1 MSSKLEY
8 LKKYDIKPAKDACK
22 LRKKRE
28 KGEVSSSS
36 FSIRDVSDVLPE
48 LKEEKKRRVL
58 PGAERARLDEEDIEF
73 VDLDAVSK
81 AQKIDA
87 DTSGIKWKIQNHRP
101 GAPRQ
106 SLDSKAGPLPSQ
118 LQKGESDET
127 ISLPEAVG
135 GASGRTRHDSD
146 VDISPPR
153 ASGRAVGRAWHDSDA
168 DLSPPRA
175 KSGGGERTGQDFN
188 ADLSPPRMQNQ
199 AVAQQPSL
207 VRSHRRSDSDAD
219 LSPPRLLPKAQRHD
233 SDVDLSPPRN
243 TTRGAPVATA
253 QTMGRSRHDSDVDLS
268 PPRSKND
275 TVHKANVRHDSDA
288 DLSPPR
294 SASIGPSGSAGGRGS
309 DDGAD
314 RMASGHRSGLVKA
327 SDLKK
332 DGKLIRENQ
341 RAALAAA
348 PDVETGRNAETV
360 YRSKTGEKVD
370 RETWA
375 SEQGKKRRKKAS
387 DYPDQ
392 ELEWGGGV
400 KQKHNAEEEKRELER
415 IAAQPFARYQ
425 PDAKFL
431 EEQKDKHD
439 WNDPMKKMQ
448 EDEEDEEAG
457 HPDIGSA
464 ATAARQSRPKCPFP
478 AWANRFNIAPGYR
491 WDGKVRSN
499 GYEKKWLES
508 KNSREFAKDQRWRNQ
523 ELDVGN

>member
-8 LKKYDIKPAKDACK
+8 LKKYETKPAKDADK
-22 LRKKRE
+22 PRKKRE
-28 KGEVSSSS
+28 KGEVGSSS
-36 FSIRDVSDVLPE
+36 FSIRDVSDALPE
-48 LKEEKKRRVL
+48 FKEEKKKRVL
-58 PGAERARLDEEDIEF
+58 PGAERARPDEEDIEI
-73 VDLDAVSK
+73 VDMDAVTK

-87 DTSGIKWKIQNHRP
+87 DTSGVKWKIQNHRP
-101 GAPRQ
+101 GVPRQ
-106 SLDSKAGPLPSQ
+106 SLDSKAAPSPS
-118 LQKGESDET
+118 KPHRRESGEA
-127 ISLPEAVG
+127 ISPPRAVG
-135 GASGRTRHDSD
+135 GAAGRTRHDSD
-146 VDISPPR
+146 ADISPPR
-153 ASGRAVGRAWHDSDA
+153 ASGRAVGRARHDSDA
-168 DLSPPRA
+168 DLSPHRA
-175 KSGGGERTGQDFN
+175 KSGGGQGTGHDFN
-188 ADLSPPRMQNQ
+188 ADLSPPRMQKQ

-207 VRSHRRSDSDAD
+207 VRSHRRDDSDSDLSPRRSLPKAQRHDSDAD
-219 LSPPRLLPKAQRHD
+219 LSPPR
-233 SDVDLSPPRN
+233 N
-243 TTRGAPVATA
+243 TARGAPAATA
-253 QTMGRSRHDSDVDLS
+253 QTTGRSRHDSDVDLS
-268 PPRSKND
+268 PTRSKAD
-275 TVHKANVRHDSDA
+275 TAHVANMLHDSDA

-294 SASIGPSGSAGGRGS
+294 NGSIGPSGSAGGRGAS

-327 SDLKK
+327 SDLKR

-341 RAALAAA
+341 KAALAAA
-348 PDVETGRNAETV
+348 PDSETGRNAETV

-375 SEQGKKRRKKAS
+375 SEQVKKRRKKAS
-387 DYPDQ
+387 DYPEQ

-400 KQKHNAEEEKRELER
+400 KQKTNADEEKKELER

-425 PDAKFL
+425 PDEKFL

-439 WNDPMKKMQ
+439 WNDPMKQMQ
-448 EDEEDEEAG
+448 EDEESDYQAM
-457 HPDIGSA
+457 GSA
-464 ATAARQSRPKCPFP
+464 VTAATQKRPKCPFP